1 MKLSNLNKK
10 IYLLFISLIF
20 STELF
25 SEDGVDIWSQKNIN
39 NKSFSIK
46 AENKILKKVKTKKN
60 ININAQLPK
69 EIEVSLDDSTIDAKP
84 IYGIYDPNDYNLTLD
99 MWVNSEG
106 TRVKDTI
113 ERINKIK
120 LSSFSEKLFINTLF
134 TISKLPSQNM
144 TDEQFI
150 NYKIDWLIKNK
161 KDNTISIFLD
171 KNKNFPNKGKVIKYL
186 VDQNIAKANLKDA
199 CEKITLISKDVKDS
213 YLGQFKVI
221 CLINEKKQNEAQML
235 IDLLREQKLSN
246 KFFDSKIDYIL
257 GVKTKEDGKIN
268 DSTLLN
274 FYLSSI
280 TVSDFNYKPNIKTDP
295 RIWEY
300 MTAAKL
306 IKLSDSENSE
316 QVKEFEVAANNNSLE
331 KSYILEIYKN
341 IKFNFNDLLN
351 VDQVYTTLDPINARA
366 LVYQKILLSDNTE
379 TKLKYLFLLNDLF
392 EKDKLSNVFRDYLSQ
407 ELKTL
412 DTKNIPL
419 EYQSLVNENIIYEK
433 TNKLGK
439 IKYNDKSYHTSKVIK
454 HYIEEGI
461 SKKNTEKEL
470 QRVYKKLKKSKK
482 YKISLNDVTLLE
494 SLQNDGFSIPK
505 EINYEQLRK
514 KNLPPAELLNL
525 VKNNE
530 VGLALLR
537 IVELIGEDELT
548 DLDSQTIYFITHLF
562 EEAGLILLRNK
573 ILITVLPDRTE
584 I

>member
-1 MKLSNLNKK
+1 M
-10 IYLLFISLIF
+10 
-20 STELF
+20 
-25 SEDGVDIWSQKNIN
+25 
-39 NKSFSIK
+39 
-46 AENKILKKVKTKKN
+46 
-60 ININAQLPK
+60 
-69 EIEVSLDDSTIDAKP
+69 
-84 IYGIYDPNDYNLTLD
+84 
-99 MWVNSEG
+99 
-106 TRVKDTI
+106 
-113 ERINKIK
+113 
-120 LSSFSEKLFINTLF
+120 
-134 TISKLPSQNM
+134 
-144 TDEQFI
+144 
-150 NYKIDWLIKNK
+150 
-161 KDNTISIFLD
+161 
-171 KNKNFPNKGKVIKYL
+171 
-186 VDQNIAKANLKDA
+186 
-199 CEKITLISKDVKDS
+199 
-213 YLGQFKVI
+213 
-221 CLINEKKQNEAQML
+221 
-235 IDLLREQKLSN
+235 
-246 KFFDSKIDYIL
+246 
-257 GVKTKEDGKIN
+257 
-268 DSTLLN
+268 
-274 FYLSSI
+274 
-280 TVSDFNYKPNIKTDP
+280 
-295 RIWEY
+295 
-300 MTAAKL
+300 
-306 IKLSDSENSE
+306 
-316 QVKEFEVAANNNSLE
+316 
-331 KSYILEIYKN
+331 
-341 IKFNFNDLLN
+341 LN
-351 VDQVYTTLDPINARA
+351 VDQVYTTLDSINARA

-379 TKLKYLFLLNDLF
+379 VKLKYLFLLNDLF